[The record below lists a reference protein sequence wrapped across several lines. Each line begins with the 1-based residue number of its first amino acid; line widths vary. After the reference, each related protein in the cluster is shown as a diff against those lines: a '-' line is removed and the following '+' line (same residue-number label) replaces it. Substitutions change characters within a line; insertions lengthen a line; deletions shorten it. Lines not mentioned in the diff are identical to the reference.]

1 MDIYMFIK
9 LFGGLVFFMFGMK
22 TMSQSLEKMAGGKLE
37 HLLKKMTANP
47 FISIFLGAVIT
58 IAMQSSSATTVMLVG
73 LVNSG
78 LMKFGQTVSVIFG
91 ANIGTTLTSWILA
104 LSGINSDN
112 FALNM
117 MKPEYFAPV
126 LAVIGTAFIMVSKDS
141 KKINIATVAVGFD
154 VLIYGMEMM
163 KDAVSPLADSQA
175 FKDALVRFENPVV
188 AVLIGLGITAVIQ
201 ASAASIGML
210 QAIAM
215 STGLITYNLA
225 VPLVMGI
232 NIGTC
237 ATSLISCIGT
247 KKNAKRVA
255 VLHVSIKI
263 IGTIFWLA
271 VYEAVKAIFAPAF
284 MSNYVNMTS
293 IALIHTVYNILTTLL
308 LFPFQKLLVCMV
320 EKMLPDKADENGSD
334 SVDQQFAFLDD
345 RLLNSPSVAISEC
358 NNLTN
363 SMCEIARSNLLN
375 AMSLF
380 DDYDEKTVQEVIRQ
394 EDVLDR
400 YEDKLSAYLTHLA
413 SCSTT
418 EYDSRV
424 ISKMLHT
431 IGDFERLGD
440 HALNLSHAAEEIH
453 TKNLKFTLEARSE
466 LKVLTAAIREILD
479 LTTGAYMKSEVDT
492 ASMVE
497 PLEQVIDKLTQEIKS
512 NHITRLQQGG
522 CSIVMGFILSDM
534 LTDYERISDHCSNVA
549 IAVIEE
555 QKGSFDTHAYLN
567 GMKYGNVE
575 FNSAYDAYNAK
586 YYL

>member
-1 MDIYMFIK
+1 MDLYMIIQ
-9 LFGGLVFFMFGMK
+9 LAGGLVFFMFGMK
-22 TMSQSLEKMAGGKLE
+22 TMSKSLEKMAGGKLE

-47 FISIFLGAVIT
+47 LISIFLGAVIT

-78 LMKFGQTVSVIFG
+78 LMQFGQTVSVIFG

-104 LSGINSDN
+104 LSGIDSDSIL
-112 FALNM
+112 LNM

-126 LAVIGTAFIMVSKDS
+126 LAVIGTAFIMVSKDN

-163 KDAVSPLADSQA
+163 KEAVSPLAETRA
-175 FKDALVRFENPVV
+175 FTDTLVSFNNPVL
-188 AVLIGLGITAVIQ
+188 AVLIGLAITAVIQ
-201 ASAASIGML
+201 SSAASIGIL
-210 QAIAM
+210 QALAL
-215 STGLITYNLA
+215 STGLISYNLA
-225 VPLVMGI
+225 VPIIMGV

-271 VYEAVKAIFAPAF
+271 VYEAVGLLFHPSF
-284 MSNYVNMTS
+284 MTSTVNMTS
-293 IALIHTVYNILTTLL
+293 IALIHTVYNILTTVL
-308 LFPFQKLLVCMV
+308 LFPFQRLLVRMV
-320 EKMLPDKADENGSD
+320 EKLIPDKEGEEGDA
-334 SVDQQFAFLDD
+334 VDRQFDFLDD

-358 NNLTN
+358 NTLTN
-363 SMCEIARSNLLN
+363 SMCELARNNLLN

-380 DDYDEKTVQEVIRQ
+380 DNFDEKLVQEIIRE
-394 EDVLDR
+394 EDMLDR
-400 YEDKLSAYLTHLA
+400 YEDKLSAFLTRLSSH
-413 SCSTT
+413 STS

-440 HALNLSHAAEEIH
+440 HALNLYRSAEEIH
-453 TKNLKFTLEARSE
+453 EKNLKFTLEARSE

-479 LTTGAYMKSEVDT
+479 LTTGAYIKSEVDT

-512 NHITRLQQGG
+512 NHIARLQQGG
-522 CSIVMGFILSDM
+522 CSIVMGFVLNDM
-534 LTDYERISDHCSNVA
+534 LTNYERISDHCSNVA

-555 QKGSFDTHAYLN
+555 QKGSFDTHAYLT

-575 FNSAYDAYNAK
+575 FNTAYDAYNAK

>member
-1 MDIYMFIK
+1 MDVFDMIIR
-9 LFGGLVFFMFGMK
+9 LGCGLVFFMFGMK
-22 TMSQSLEKMAGGKLE
+22 TMSKSLEKMAGGKLE

-47 FISIFLGAVIT
+47 LISIFLGAVIT

-78 LMKFGQTVSVIFG
+78 LMQFGQTVSVIFG
-91 ANIGTTLTSWILA
+91 ANVGTTLTSWILA
-104 LSGINSDN
+104 LSGIDGKSIL
-112 FALNM
+112 LNL
-117 MKPEYFAPV
+117 MKPEYFAPI
-126 LAVIGTAFIMVSKDS
+126 LAVIGTGFIMVSKDN
-141 KKINIATVAVGFD
+141 KKVNIATVFVGFD

-163 KDAVSPLADSQA
+163 KEAVSPLAETQA
-175 FKDALVRFENPVV
+175 FSDALVKFDNPVL

-201 ASAASIGML
+201 SSAASIGIL
-210 QAIAM
+210 QALAVG
-215 STGLITYNLA
+215 TGVISYNLA
-225 VPLVMGI
+225 VPIIMGV

-271 VYEAVKAIFAPAF
+271 VYEAVRAAFAPAF
-284 MSNYVNMTS
+284 MGSMVNMSS
-293 IALIHTVYNILTTLL
+293 IALIHTVYNVLTTLL
-308 LFPFQKLLVCMV
+308 LFPFQKLLVKMV
-320 EKMLPDKADENGSD
+320 EKMIPDGSD
-334 SVDQQFAFLDD
+334 DEDEADKEFAFLDT
-345 RLLNSPSVAISEC
+345 RLLNSPSVAIAEC
-358 NNLTN
+358 NNYTN
-363 SMCEIARSNLLN
+363 KMCEIAKSNLYH

-380 DDYDEKTVQEVIRQ
+380 DNYDEKMVEEVIR
-394 EDVLDR
+394 EEGLLDT
-400 YEDKLSAYLTHLA
+400 YEDKLCAFLTQL
-413 SCSTT
+413 SIRSTS
-418 EYDSRV
+418 EHDSRV

-440 HALNLSHAAEEIH
+440 HALNLYKAAEEIH
-453 TKNLKFTLEARSE
+453 TKELKFTLEARSE
-466 LKVLTAAIREILD
+466 LKVLTAAIREILEN
-479 LTTGAYMKSEVDT
+479 TTKAYIGGDIDT

-512 NHITRLQQGG
+512 NHIERLQKGG

-534 LTDYERISDHCSNVA
+534 LNNYERISDHCSNVA

-555 QKGSFDTHAYLN
+555 QKGNFDTHAYLN
-567 GMKYGNVE
+567 GMKYGNVD
-575 FNSAYDAYNAK
+575 FNVAYEAYNSK